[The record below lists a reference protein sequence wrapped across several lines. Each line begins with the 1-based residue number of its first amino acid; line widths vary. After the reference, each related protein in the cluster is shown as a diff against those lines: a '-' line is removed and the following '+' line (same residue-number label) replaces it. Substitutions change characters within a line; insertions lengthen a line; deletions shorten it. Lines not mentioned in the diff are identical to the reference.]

1 MGDGQEATNRT
12 LPTMYNVQSRVTN
25 HESCAFVIN
34 LLRTQADVAP
44 RQKQFRVLSSLS
56 LSLCLCVLRIRQASR
71 FVLKFIPCLIET
83 RAKLKHVQQQPRATA
98 THTHDYHACNGLC
111 LLLYF
116 HRCCSPHF
124 TTLVS
129 AQLVSRAAY
138 RSSPSCLPTFP
149 LLQIIVHQLLRSSTG
164 IPSPVKVLRRTQ

>member
-56 LSLCLCVLRIRQASR
+56 LSLFVCSAHQTSLALRAQI
-71 FVLKFIPCLIET
+71 
-83 RAKLKHVQQQPRATA
+83 
-98 THTHDYHACNGLC
+98 HTVFD
-111 LLLYF
+111 
-116 HRCCSPHF
+116 
-124 TTLVS
+124 
-129 AQLVSRAAY
+129 
-138 RSSPSCLPTFP
+138 
-149 LLQIIVHQLLRSSTG
+149 
-164 IPSPVKVLRRTQ
+164 